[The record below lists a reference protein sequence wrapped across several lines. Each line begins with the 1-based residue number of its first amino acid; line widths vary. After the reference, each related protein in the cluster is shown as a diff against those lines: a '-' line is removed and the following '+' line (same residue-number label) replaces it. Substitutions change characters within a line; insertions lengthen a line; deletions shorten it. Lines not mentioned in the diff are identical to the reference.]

1 MTTIAMTAMMMVVMM
16 IVGDYMDYIH
26 GQAMYGNYLDN
37 LMCVLGEYV

>member
-16 IVGDYMDYIH
+16 IVDDYMDYTSTVK
-26 GQAMYGNYLDN
+26 QCMD